1 VPPRAPDAREAGA
14 PCTRARVN
22 RPQLFGRTPL
32 EMFASETISAVKK
45 KKVRVALRKNRQN
58 RTRANDLTRK
68 FRDDELTPA
77 AEPAVDRVRPRGELS
92 RHRTII
98 EEVPEE
104 HDHHAKDAGANPSG
118 RRAVDVSACLRG
130 RVVRVHGLISV
141 VKGDDG
147 RSYSCHVR
155 RLLKT
160 LAIEGRSVVTV
171 GDHVWFR
178 PGSAAGSDGLIE
190 KVENRRGV
198 ITRGYRHRQHIIA
211 ANVDQVLVVSA
222 LAEPGLK
229 LGLIDRYLISA
240 ETGGVRAVIVL
251 NKADLVDLAACQWV
265 IGLYAQLGYET
276 VVTSVADGRGSARL
290 RELLS
295 QGVTA
300 VTGQSGVGKSSLLNL
315 AQPGLNLK
323 VREVSDWTFKGKHT
337 TTTAEL
343 IELQAGGFV
352 VDTPGLRQFEL
363 WGTRPGELAGYFV
376 EFRPYIPHCRFPDC
390 SHTHE
395 TGCAVKDALHWG
407 QIHPGR
413 YESYRKLYEQQPL
426 DTE

>member
-1 VPPRAPDAREAGA
+1 
-14 PCTRARVN
+14 
-22 RPQLFGRTPL
+22 
-32 EMFASETISAVKK
+32 VKK

-68 FRDDELTPA
+68 FRDNELTPA
-77 AEPAVDRVRPRGELS
+77 AEPGVDRIRPRGELS

-98 EEVPEE
+98 EEVSDGSKGEGTNANP
-104 HDHHAKDAGANPSG
+104 DAGA
-118 RRAVDVSACLRG
+118 RRAVDESTCLRG
-130 RVVRVHGLISV
+130 RVVRVHGLVSV
-141 VKGDDG
+141 VRGDDG
-147 RSYSCHVR
+147 KTYSCHVR
-155 RLLKT
+155 RLLKS
-160 LAIEGRSVVTV
+160 LAIEGRSIITV

-190 KVENRRGV
+190 KVESRRGL

-211 ANVDQVLVVSA
+211 ANVDQVLIVSA
-222 LAEPGLK
+222 LTEPGLK
-229 LGLIDRYLISA
+229 LGLIDRYLVSA
-240 ETGGVRAVIVL
+240 EMGGVPPVIVL
-251 NKADLVDLAACQWV
+251 NKADLVDIAEFQWV
-265 IGLYAQLGYET
+265 VGLYAQLGYET
-276 VVTSVADGRGSARL
+276 LVTSVADGRGLGRL

-300 VTGQSGVGKSSLLNL
+300 VTGQSGVGKSSLLNVV
-315 AQPGLNLK
+315 QPGLNLK

-343 IELQAGGFV
+343 IGLASGGFV

-363 WGTRPGELAGYFV
+363 WGAVPGELEGHFV
-376 EFRPYIPHCRFPDC
+376 EFRAFIPHCRFPDC

-395 TGCAVKDALHWG
+395 TDCAIKDALRWG

-413 YESYRKLYEQQPL
+413 YESYRKLYERQPL
-426 DTE
+426 DGE